1 MYNYIPHPSNSRMA
15 SKVLSLR
22 IEEGAA
28 GYGIYW
34 MLLELLRDAPSYKIS
49 ANPKALSFAIN
60 EADSA
65 TVERVVRNYG
75 LFDFDNEGL
84 MFSPWL
90 CEAMGEYDDRKAKL
104 REAGKRGAAHRWGEK
119 GSKDSEAIATPLQNN
134 GEAIALNP
142 TQHNT
147 TLHDIILPDP
157 SGSQKVGVEYLEK
170 ICEVKKEGFAPGYI
184 AQVCMQYGM
193 TEATCNFLV
202 ERTNGGE
209 VVHPTFK
216 KFNELVHRIQG
227 EKWTPKHPDGFF
239 LKKVFE

>member
-15 SKVLSLR
+15 SQVLALR

-34 MLLELLRDAPSYKIS
+34 MLLELLRDAPHYKFS

-75 LFDFDNEGL
+75 LFDFDDSGL

-104 REAGKRGAAHRWGEK
+104 REAGRRGAAHRWGDK
-119 GSKDSEAIATPLQNN
+119 GSRDSEAIATLSS
-134 GEAIALNP
+134 GDSEAIAHNV
-142 TQHNT
+142 TQRDI
-147 TLHDIILPDP
+147 TLRDITLPDL
-157 SGSQKVGVEYLEK
+157 SGSPKVSQELVEALSMTQQ
-170 ICEVKKEGFAPGYI
+170 EGHAPGYI
-184 AQVCMQYGM
+184 AQVCLQYGM
-193 TEATCNFLV
+193 SEGALNFLC
-202 ERTNGGE
+202 EHSNNADLT
-209 VVHPTFK
+209 HPTYKRFCA
-216 KFNELVHRIQG
+216 LVRRIQG
-227 EKWTPKHPDGFF
+227 EKWAPKHPDGFF

>member
-1 MYNYIPHPSNSRMA
+1 MYNYIPHPSNSRMT
-15 SKVLSLR
+15 SQVLALR

-34 MLLELLRDAPSYKIS
+34 MLLELLRDAPHYKLS

-75 LFDFDNEGL
+75 LFDFDDSGL

-104 REAGKRGAAHRWGEK
+104 REAGRRGAAHRWGDK
-119 GSKDSEAIATPLQNN
+119 GSRDSEAIATLSN
-134 GEAIALNP
+134 GDSEAIA
-142 TQHNT
+142 HNAT
-147 TLHDIILPDP
+147 IPNVTLRDITLPDL
-157 SGSQKVGVEYLEK
+157 SGSPKVSQELVEALSMTQQ
-170 ICEVKKEGFAPGYI
+170 EGHAPGYV
-184 AQVCMQYGM
+184 AQVCLQYGM
-193 TEATCNFLV
+193 SEGALNFLC
-202 ERTNGGE
+202 EHSNNADLT
-209 VVHPTFK
+209 HPTYKRFCA
-216 KFNELVHRIQG
+216 LVKRIQA

>member
-75 LFDFDNEGL
+75 LFDFDSEGL

-119 GSKDSEAIATPLQNN
+119 GSKDSEAIATLSN
-134 GEAIALNP
+134 GDSEAIAYNQTLP
-142 TQHNT
+142 NT
-147 TLHDIILPDP
+147 TLHDITLPDLT
-157 SGSQKVGVEYLEK
+157 GSPKVGVEFLEK
-170 ICEVKKEGFAPGYI
+170 ICEVKKEGFAPGYV
-184 AQVCMQYGM
+184 AQVCMHYGM
-193 TEATCNFLV
+193 TEAACNFLI
-202 ERTNGGE
+202 ERTNGAEIGNS
-209 VVHPTFK
+209 TYQRFT
-216 KFNELVHRIQG
+216 ELVRRIQR
-227 EKWTPKHPDGFF
+227 ENFTPKHPDGFF

>member
-1 MYNYIPHPSNSRMA
+1 MLMH
-15 SKVLSLR
+15 
-22 IEEGAA
+22 EGVE

-34 MLLELLRDAPSYKIS
+34 MILEMLRDCPSYKTS
-49 ANPKALSFAIN
+49 YFPESFAYAMHCSDL
-60 EADSA
+60 EKV
-65 TVERVVRNYG
+65 TRVCKDYD
-75 LFDFDNEGL
+75 LFLIDQDNNIW
-84 MFSPWL
+84 SPWL
-90 CEAMGEYDDRKAKL
+90 CEVMGEYDDRKQKL
-104 REAGKRGAAHRWGEK
+104 REAGKRGAAHRWGAAASNN
-119 GSKDSEAIATPLQNN
+119 GEAIATPLQNN

-142 TQHNT
+142 TQPNT

-157 SGSQKVGVEYLEK
+157 SGSPKVGVEYLEK

-193 TEATCNFLV
+193 TEATCNFIV

>member
-1 MYNYIPHPSNSRMA
+1 MYNYIPHPSNSRM
-15 SKVLSLR
+15 SSQVLALR

-34 MLLELLRDAPSYKIS
+34 MLLELLRDAPHYKFS

-75 LFDFDNEGL
+75 LFDFDDSGL

-104 REAGKRGAAHRWGEK
+104 REAGRRGAAHRWGDK
-119 GSKDSEAIATPLQNN
+119 GSRDSEAIATLSN
-134 GEAIALNP
+134 GDSEAIA
-142 TQHNT
+142 HNAT
-147 TLHDIILPDP
+147 IPNMTLRDITLPDL
-157 SGSQKVGVEYLEK
+157 SGSPKVSQELVEALSMTQQ
-170 ICEVKKEGFAPGYI
+170 EGHAPGYV
-184 AQVCMQYGM
+184 AQVCLQYGM
-193 TEATCNFLV
+193 SEGALNFLC
-202 ERTNGGE
+202 EHSNNADLT
-209 VVHPTFK
+209 HPTYKRFCA
-216 KFNELVHRIQG
+216 LVKRIQG
-227 EKWTPKHPDGFF
+227 EKWAPKHPDGFF